1 MLGGA
6 GRDIKRCASY
16 TLGTNRFLVGSVSRK
31 KRDALAQGFAI
42 DEILRRPHLRKSNL
56 PATTFVVKR
65 IVQKIWLMVVV
76 VALAAAQV
84 LPAFAS
90 CHSGRSEPLPSVNF
104 AMAVAAASL
113 VERAFHGSLTSAS
126 LEVAS
131 SNADLYKSASSTKD
145 SCLGSCGCE
154 CGVGGSMALP
164 STPLQ
169 LAAIVP
175 VARAFFAAESQ
186 ATAGRSPAGPRRPP
200 RIAA

>member
-1 MLGGA
+1 M
-6 GRDIKRCASY
+6 
-16 TLGTNRFLVGSVSRK
+16 
-31 KRDALAQGFAI
+31 
-42 DEILRRPHLRKSNL
+42 RKSNL

-90 CHSGRSEPLPSVNF
+90 CHSARSEPPPSVNF
-104 AMAVAAASL
+104 GRAVAAGSS
-113 VERAFHGSLTSAS
+113 VERAFHSSLKSAS

-131 SNADLYKSASSTKD
+131 SNADPFNSASSAKD
-145 SCLGSCGCE
+145 SCLGSCGCD
-154 CGVGGSMALP
+154 CGVGGSMTLP